1 MPSAVISECLKN
13 IKFLTN
19 TAVLDT
25 ATLLPKLEDKT
36 ENIIEVEKFTKAIRY
51 PVGII
56 NVKPDLI
63 LL

>member
-1 MPSAVISECLKN
+1 MLIKK

-19 TAVLDT
+19 TAVLNT

-36 ENIIEVEKFTKAIRY
+36 ENIIEVGKFTKAIRY

-56 NVKPDLI
+56 NIKLDL
-63 LL
+63 LLL

>member
-1 MPSAVISECLKN
+1 MLIKK

-19 TAVLDT
+19 TAVLNT

-36 ENIIEVEKFTKAIRY
+36 ENIIEVGKFTKAIRY

-56 NVKPDLI
+56 NVKVDL
-63 LL
+63 LLL

>member
-1 MPSAVISECLKN
+1 MALAVISECLKK

-19 TAVLDT
+19 TAVLDI

-36 ENIIEVEKFTKAIRY
+36 ENIIEVENFTKAIRY

-56 NVKPDLI
+56 NAKGDL
-63 LL
+63 LLV